1 MDKLKREIDFMVIG
15 KIKFSFEND
24 VYLSIKSEDNI
35 NEFKFEVFD
44 DKKII
49 LEIDYA
55 KKLQNLKV
63 AKLVGNLKKQVK
75 ALKFF

>member
-1 MDKLKREIDFMVIG
+1 MDKLKRDRFYEVIG
-15 KIKFSFEND
+15 KIKFVEND
-24 VYLSIKSEDNI
+24 AYLSINQKSNI

-63 AKLVGNLKKQVK
+63 A
-75 ALKFF
+75 